1 MGGRGAGGAA
11 GPTVTPPKNL
21 GGAGRPPAPPALRMP
36 RVRRD
41 YPAGERTEEPPE
53 GM

>member
-1 MGGRGAGGAA
+1 MGGRLAYGE
-11 GPTVTPPKNL
+11 
-21 GGAGRPPAPPALRMP
+21 PALRMP